1 MTVLKFGTELEYT
14 FSALHY
20 PLSYKKNHSKNFKP
34 NKERKKERII
44 SKETRACSRR
54 ALNRVF
60 TVLFLRKN
68 YYLETIKNRK
78 FQKK

>member
-44 SKETRACSRR
+44 SKETS
-54 ALNRVF
+54 LN
-60 TVLFLRKN
+60 
-68 YYLETIKNRK
+68 
-78 FQKK
+78 